1 LGSILRALAL
11 DEEGLLTISRRFD
24 NERLARRKQDEGSDL
39 PMGARII

>member
-24 NERLARRKQDEGSDL
+24 NERLARHKQDEGSDL